1 MRKHLCIFTLTL
13 MVMLGLAT
21 ALPAQPD
28 AALSPEDCVKIAL
41 GGHPEVQLAAQRVRE
56 AQQKVRQARSLKG
69 PQVDFDTSW
78 TEYEWLPPNKQKI
91 IGAGATD
98 VYSEVALRRLLYSG
112 GRTGALLDQARL
124 DLLAAHEELRRTR
137 QSVAFQVTKAFFIL
151 RQAEELLRAQQEAVN
166 QVEAHLEI
174 ARKRLAVGTAKEV
187 DVLKAEV
194 QLADVQQARIAA
206 ENRVAVAR
214 MTLNIAMGRPADTPL
229 EIVDSAPT
237 ARPLEAA
244 RASVGEALPS
254 HPEWIQSELSLRR
267 AQAGLTVAKSL
278 ARPDLALQAA
288 YNLEGGSFPP
298 DVDNWNLGLRVS
310 ISLWDS
316 GNAAGAKGAA
326 RARIEQTR
334 SAQELL
340 RQRLELAVQEAQVA
354 MRDAEERMR
363 VTALSVDEAR
373 RTLTVEQE
381 RYRVGAG
388 SSIEVI
394 DAQVALTRAEANAIR
409 ATHDYRIA
417 LAQLEYALGRDPA
430 LAGEQKLPSKAAGGQ
445 Q

>member
-1 MRKHLCIFTLTL
+1 MRKHLILTLTL
-13 MVMLGLAT
+13 VGVFGLAT
-21 ALPAQPD
+21 ALPAQPN

-41 GGHPEVQLAAQRVRE
+41 GVHPELQLAAQRVQE

-69 PQVDFDTSW
+69 PEVDFDTSW
-78 TEYEWLPPNKQKI
+78 TEYESLPPSKQKI

-98 VYSEVALRRLLYSG
+98 IYSEVALRQLLYSG
-112 GRTGALLDQARL
+112 GRTQALLDQARL

-174 ARKRLAVGTAKEV
+174 ARKRLTVGTAKEI
-187 DVLKAEV
+187 DVMKAEV

-214 MTLNIAMGRPADTPL
+214 MTLNVAMGRPADTPL
-229 EIVDSAPT
+229 EIVHDSVITRSPET
-237 ARPLEAA
+237 MLGPF
-244 RASVGEALPS
+244 GEALPS

-298 DVDNWNLGLRVS
+298 DVDNWNVGLRVS
-310 ISLWDS
+310 IPLWDS

-326 RARIEQTR
+326 RARIEQTK

-354 MRDAEERMR
+354 IRDAEERMR
-363 VTALSVDEAR
+363 VTALSVDDAH

-409 ATHDYRIA
+409 ATYDYRIA

-430 LAGEQKLPSKAAGGQ
+430 LASEQELTVRTGGEQ
-445 Q
+445 

>member
-1 MRKHLCIFTLTL
+1 MRKHLILTLTL
-13 MVMLGLAT
+13 VGVFGLAT
-21 ALPAQPD
+21 ALPAQPN

-41 GGHPEVQLAAQRVRE
+41 GVHPELQLAAQRVQE

-69 PQVDFDTSW
+69 PEVDFDTSW
-78 TEYEWLPPNKQKI
+78 TEYESLPPSKQKI

-98 VYSEVALRRLLYSG
+98 IYSEVALRQLLYSG
-112 GRTGALLDQARL
+112 GRTQALLDQARL

-174 ARKRLAVGTAKEV
+174 ARKRLAVGTAKEI
-187 DVLKAEV
+187 DIMKAEV

-206 ENRVAVAR
+206 ENKVAVAR
-214 MTLNIAMGRPADTPL
+214 MTLNVAMGRPADTPL
-229 EIVDSAPT
+229 QILDNSRTTPS
-237 ARPLEAA
+237 LGEAQGS
-244 RASVGEALPS
+244 RREALPS

-288 YNLEGGSFPP
+288 YNLESGSFPP
-298 DVDNWNLGLRVS
+298 DVDNWNVGLRVS
-310 ISLWDS
+310 IPLWDS

-326 RARIEQTR
+326 RARIEQSR

-373 RTLTVEQE
+373 RTLAVEQE

-394 DAQVALTRAEANAIR
+394 DAQVALTRAETNAIR

-430 LAGEQKLPSKAAGGQ
+430 LIAEQGSPSGAAGGSQ
-445 Q
+445 

>member
-1 MRKHLCIFTLTL
+1 MRSTASLISIGLLLLLTIGCL
-13 MVMLGLAT
+13 TYAEASASYGL
-21 ALPAQPD
+21 
-28 AALSPEDCVKIAL
+28 EDCLEIAL
-41 GGHPEVQLAAQRVRE
+41 GIHPELKLAVQRVQE

-69 PQVDFDTSW
+69 PEVDFDTSW
-78 TEYEWLPPNKQKI
+78 TEYESLPLSKQKI
-91 IGAGATD
+91 IGAGTTD
-98 VYSEVALRRLLYSG
+98 VYSEVALRQLLYSA
-112 GRTGALLDQARL
+112 GRTQALLDQARL

-137 QSVAFQVTKAFFIL
+137 QSVVFQVNRTFFLL
-151 RQAEELLRAQQEAVN
+151 RQAEELLKSQQEAVN
-166 QVEAHLEI
+166 QVQAHLDI
-174 ARKRLAVGTAKEV
+174 ARKRLAVGTAREV

-194 QLADVQQARIAA
+194 QLADVQQARIAV

-214 MTLNIAMGRPADTPL
+214 MTLNVAMGRPPGTPL
-229 EIVDSAPT
+229 DIAHDSVIAPAPQT
-237 ARPLEAA
+237 MPGPC
-244 RASVGEALPS
+244 GEALPS
-254 HPEWIQSELSLRR
+254 HPEWIESELAIRR
-267 AQAGLTVAKSL
+267 AEAGVTVAKSL
-278 ARPDLALQAA
+278 ARPDLALQTA
-288 YNLEGGSFPP
+288 YNLEGGAFPP
-298 DVDNWNLGLRVS
+298 DVHNWNVGLRVS
-310 ISLWDS
+310 IPLWDS

-354 MRDAEERMR
+354 IRDAEERMR

-373 RTLTVEQE
+373 RTLMVEQE

-409 ATHDYRIA
+409 ATYDYRIA
-417 LAQLEYALGRDPA
+417 LAQREYALGRDPA

>member
-1 MRKHLCIFTLTL
+1 MRKHLCIFTLAL
-13 MVMLGLAT
+13 LGVLGLAT
-21 ALPAQPD
+21 VLPAQSNAP
-28 AALSPEDCVKIAL
+28 LSLQDCVKIAL
-41 GGHPEVQLAAQRVRE
+41 GVHPELQQAAQRVQE
-56 AQQKVRQARSLKG
+56 AQQTVSQARSLKG

-78 TEYEWLPPNKQKI
+78 TEYQWLPPNKQKI
-91 IGAGATD
+91 IGAGTTD
-98 VYSEVALRRLLYSG
+98 VYSEVALRQLLYSG
-112 GRTGALLDQARL
+112 GRTQALLDQARL

-137 QSVAFQVTKAFFIL
+137 QSVAFQVAHAFFLL

-166 QVEAHLEI
+166 QVQAHLEI
-174 ARKRLAVGTAKEV
+174 ARKRLAVGTAREV

-214 MTLNIAMGRPADTPL
+214 MTLNVAMGRPADTAL
-229 EIVDSAPT
+229 QIVDNSRTAPSLGEVQGSL
-237 ARPLEAA
+237 R
-244 RASVGEALPS
+244 EALPS
-254 HPEWIQSELSLRR
+254 HPEWIQGELAIRR
-267 AQAGLTVAKSL
+267 ADAGLTVARSL
-278 ARPDLALQAA
+278 ARPNLALQAA
-288 YNLEGGSFPP
+288 YNLEGGSVPP
-298 DVDNWNLGLRVS
+298 DVDNWNVGLRVS
-310 ISLWDS
+310 IPLWDS

-326 RARIEQTR
+326 RARIEQAGA
-334 SAQELL
+334 AQERL

-354 MRDAEERMR
+354 MRDAEERMG

-394 DAQVALTRAEANAIR
+394 DAQVALTQAETNAIR
-409 ATHDYRIA
+409 ATYDYRIA

-430 LAGEQKLPSKAAGGQ
+430 LIAEQGSPSGAAGGSQ
-445 Q
+445 